1 VRKAL
6 NENPTVQLVVLGI
19 AGVILAIL
27 LYTTVLSGDEE
38 PASNAGQPGST
49 PASSEPATT
58 APATPAA
65 PAPAAEAT
73 PPASGTAPAAPATP
87 SADVGT
93 ADDLQPTKG
102 LPKDVLVAYAKNKA
116 VVLIVVDPKAISDR
130 TVRAYTNRLKSR
142 GDVEVF
148 DVDVKD
154 ISDYSR
160 ITEGVN
166 VSRTP
171 ALVVVRPADRTDDV
185 PTATV
190 SYGFRSPKS
199 IDTALE
205 GALYQGGTRSF
216 APE

>member
-1 VRKAL
+1 MRQAL
-6 NENPTVQLVVLGI
+6 NENSTVQLVVLGV
-19 AGVILAIL
+19 AGVILAFIM
-27 LYTTVLSGDEE
+27 YTTVLSGEEE
-38 PASNAGQPGST
+38 PAGNAAAPSAPGSSAPASPAAAT
-49 PASSEPATT
+49 PAPATEAT
-58 APATPAA
+58 PPAVESAPATPAN
-65 PAPAAEAT
+65 
-73 PPASGTAPAAPATP
+73 PP
-87 SADVGT
+87 ADVGA
-93 ADDLQPTKG
+93 ADGLLPTKG

-142 GDVEVF
+142 GDAEVF

-154 ISDYSR
+154 IADYSR
-160 ITEGVN
+160 ITQGVN

-171 ALVVVRPADRTDDV
+171 ALVVVRPRDRTDDV

-199 IDTALE
+199 IDTALD
-205 GALYQGGTRSF
+205 GALYEGGTRSS